1 MTAEALPVGEGSSVE
16 YDFFGRI
23 PRAVWRRPDI
33 SLRAKNVLGALT
45 ILARSKTGW
54 IRATQAEIASE
65 CGVSTRTVQRGI
77 AELVRSRIVDWDSI
91 GSNFVLEFRLRGPGM
106 PASVEG
112 PILSPPPD
120 RSVAP
125 LYREREESRTEKGGR
140 SFDLLG
146 ASKRADRRRGV
157 PGCTLQASK
166 RPPAIHRKEK

>member
-125 LYREREESRTEKGGR
+125 
-140 SFDLLG
+140 
-146 ASKRADRRRGV
+146 
-157 PGCTLQASK
+157 PGQIC
-166 RPPAIHRKEK
+166 RPPI